1 MRIVKQK
8 GASTVEFAL
17 LLPILLLLVVAIS
30 EYGVMF
36 YRLNAVTKSVDT
48 AARYLSD
55 VSVNYTNTG
64 TDISKAKN
72 LAVYGTTIVGTAID
86 PGLAVAN
93 IVITNPD
100 AQHVKVVAT
109 YNANLILLNTL
120 KNLKELFK
128 KGSGST
134 TTSSMTL
141 NASSVMRFAQ

>member
-1 MRIVKQK
+1 MTIVKQK
-8 GASTVEFAL
+8 GSSTVEFAL
-17 LLPILLLLVVAIS
+17 LLPVLLLLVVAIS

-36 YRLNAVTKSVDT
+36 YRLNAVTKSVSS

-55 VSVNYTNTG
+55 VSVNYKNTA
-64 TDISKAKN
+64 TDISTAKN
-72 LAVYGTTIVGTAID
+72 LAVYGTTIVGKAID
-86 PGLAVAN
+86 PSLAVAN

-100 AQHVKVVAT
+100 TQHVKVVAT

-141 NASSVMRFAQ
+141 NASSVMRFAK